1 MIVLK
6 VIVCIFALFAGTF
19 FTTFILTGIEAKSPK
34 FRKFTLTVNSFLP
47 RVFWTAIVI
56 VGAAFLTAFFF
67 THVSDYA
74 RAGIYAGLI
83 TGLFVYFRSVPTANE
98 EDMERATREAAKN
111 RPKNIL
117 EFFAGPDKD
126 KNAGK
131 GGDSG
136 YHARNGSK
144 KNK

>member
-1 MIVLK
+1 MKSYTKPVYVPK
-6 VIVCIFALFAGTF
+6 KE
-19 FTTFILTGIEAKSPK
+19 IE
-34 FRKFTLTVNSFLP
+34 RLNRLLDV
-47 RVFWTAIVI
+47 
-56 VGAAFLTAFFF
+56 
-67 THVSDYA
+67 
-74 RAGIYAGLI
+74 
-83 TGLFVYFRSVPTANE
+83 VYDE